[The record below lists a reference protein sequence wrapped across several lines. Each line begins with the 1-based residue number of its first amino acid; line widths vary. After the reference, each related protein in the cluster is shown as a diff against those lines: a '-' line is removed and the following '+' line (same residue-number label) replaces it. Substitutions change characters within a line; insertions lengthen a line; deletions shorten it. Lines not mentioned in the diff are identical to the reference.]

1 MAAVIAYA
9 LRRTSAR
16 AVLAAGAFGLLWT
29 VWVAQPLRF
38 AEMKPERIPTPRG
51 VYGVLW
57 SGFSPWD
64 VAFAALVAAVAVV
77 VAVHLWRQRSI
88 RR

>member
-1 MAAVIAYA
+1 MGAALAYA

-16 AVLAAGAFGLLWT
+16 TVLAVGAFGLLWT

-38 AEMKPERIPTPRG
+38 VEMKPERIPTPRG

-64 VAFAALVAAVAVV
+64 VAFATLVAAVAVM
-77 VAVHLWRQRSI
+77 VAVHLWCQRPI